1 MVVEG
6 RLTKNCS
13 QKAPATKELNFLKF
27 NKTHLQRC
35 SNFVFRD
42 SNLDS
47 EDEVSELSEG
57 EVDDEEHDGE
67 AAQVLGRLEVVIHAS

>member
-1 MVVEG
+1 MVEG
-6 RLTKNCS
+6 RFTKKLLLES
-13 QKAPATKELNFLKF
+13 FFLQKERNFLEF
-27 NKTHLQRC
+27 NQTHLQRC
-35 SNFVFRD
+35 SNFVFWD

>member
-1 MVVEG
+1 MVEG
-6 RLTKNCS
+6 RFTKKLLLES
-13 QKAPATKELNFLKF
+13 FFLQKERNFLVF
-27 NKTHLQRC
+27 NQTHLQLC
-35 SNFVFRD
+35 SNFIFWD